1 MSSLGLYPIASLV
14 GESLLAMY
22 PVLIQLMDLHIETHT
37 WIRLASYCII
47 SALFANYTVLGNV
60 GFAKLMTLSVIN
72 IIHITSSYYGF
83 RYLLPSLAE
92 TMFYT
97 YPFINLLL
105 NVWILQENIVWTKF
119 IFIVPILGAIYLLY
133 TDQEHRG
140 EIEMITPS
148 NSSGKQLP
156 PKFEPD
162 VRIGIPAII
171 ISALTESILYILI
184 RTTDLGTGL
193 WNGLLATYG
202 FAAIIYSVY
211 YGVYHRDTLSE
222 EWKTKRSQLLKVIF
236 INLCIGSVGYGL
248 RFMSMPHVPPVLFS
262 TISYSGIFFAVAYS
276 VWLSIEKMSPRKWAG
291 LGLLGGS
298 LVGFLFI

>member
-1 MSSLGLYPIASLV
+1 MSFLNLYPVASLV

-47 SALFANYTVLGNV
+47 SALFANYTVLQNV
-60 GFAKLMTLSVIN
+60 GFMKLMTLSVIN
-72 IIHITSSYYGF
+72 IIHIVSSYYGF

-92 TMFYT
+92 TIFYT

-105 NVWILQENIVWTKF
+105 NVWILQENIIWTKF

-133 TDQEHRG
+133 TDQERHS
-140 EIEMITPS
+140 EVEMITHPV
-148 NSSGKQLP
+148 KKETAH
-156 PKFEPD
+156 KFEPD
-162 VRIGIPAII
+162 VRIGIPAIM

-202 FAAIIYSVY
+202 FAAVLYSVY
-211 YGVYHRDTLSE
+211 YGVYHKDTLSE
-222 EWKTKRSQLLKVIF
+222 EWKTKRSQLLKVVF

-262 TISYSGIFFAVAYS
+262 AISYSGIFFAVAYS
-276 VWLSIEKMSPRKWAG
+276 VWLAIEKMSPRKWAG

-298 LVGFLFI
+298 LIGFLFT